1 MVKIDYNIEDK
12 LNPAIDEQLCWV
24 EINPYSARYIC
35 IMHKDDIVAAINI
48 PKEIDMR
55 TVEISVNSAKRDIA
69 DDKEILEIE
78 IACIADDEYNP
89 YAILTGYIAV
99 KYDVTIDIRTDTFY
113 KKEGIKIVAI

>member
-12 LNPAIDEQLCWV
+12 LNPAIDERLCWV

-35 IMHKDDIVAAINI
+35 IMRKDDIVAAINI

-89 YAILTGYIAV
+89 YAILTGYITV

-113 KKEGIKIVAI
+113 KKEGIKIAAI